1 MRNRYNFRI
10 AGIYHSGRIRK
21 RWNPRTEEKFD
32 SMVGCLCDFDPDEVE
47 QFKGVHFNLKDHPNY
62 DWWDTT
68 GIVQLARD
76 FDGNYILETVNTIY
90 VFEEVK

>member
-10 AGIYHSGRIRK
+10 AGIYHSGRKGK

-32 SMVGCLCDFDPDEVE
+32 SMVGCLCDFDPDEVD
-47 QFKGVHFNLKDHPNY
+47 LKDHPNY

-68 GIVQLARD
+68 GIVQLSRG
-76 FDGNYILETVNTIY
+76 FDGKYILETINTIY